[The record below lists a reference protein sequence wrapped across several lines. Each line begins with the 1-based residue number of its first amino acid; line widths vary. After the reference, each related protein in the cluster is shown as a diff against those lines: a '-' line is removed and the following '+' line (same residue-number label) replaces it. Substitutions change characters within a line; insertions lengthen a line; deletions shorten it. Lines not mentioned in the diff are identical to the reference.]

1 MRGALSWAVEVC
13 IGEKGTGRQA
23 LWRDMFEGGIAR
35 VLNDRREYLGR
46 LEMRSRCL
54 LYSLVCM
61 VNFTRFTMC

>member
-1 MRGALSWAVEVC
+1 
-13 IGEKGTGRQA
+13 
-23 LWRDMFEGGIAR
+23 MFEGGIAR